1 LGSSFFLRAA
11 FFFIV
16 VEVVDDPAVIRLMQ
30 SPLRLEAVLHL
41 PNGCRFRTSFE
52 IGADYANVI
61 INM

>member
-1 LGSSFFLRAA
+1 MLAEMSR

-16 VEVVDDPAVIRLMQ
+16 VEVEDDPAVVRLMQ
-30 SPLRLEAVLHL
+30 SPLSLKTVLEL
-41 PNGCRFRTSFE
+41 PEGCRFRTSFE